1 MKIKDILSGIAAK
14 GVIGTALK
22 SGAPLADAA
31 TGKRGKLAIIIGAIA
46 AALGYAANYL

>member
-14 GVIGTALK
+14 GAIGTVLK
-22 SGAPLADAA
+22 SGTPLTQAA
-31 TGKRGKLAIIIGAIA
+31 TGKRGKLAIAVGAIA